1 MSIAGFENE
10 IDIVIPTIRS
20 LDFLEQWRK
29 FFQPYHIIVIQVRK
43 DNEMNAT
50 HTHISLYLSVYLSLC
65 VCFRLH
71 MYSRTDAYNQTML
84 MYNVFEK
91 LLTYRVHMYECEY
104 LSGPLS
110 LSVYRMVIP
119 RAR

>member
-43 DNEMNAT
+43 DNEMNECNT
-50 HTHISLYLSVYLSLC
+50 HTHLALPLCLSLSLC
-65 VCFRLH
+65 VF
-71 MYSRTDAYNQTML
+71 SIAYVL
-84 MYNVFEK
+84 ADG
-91 LLTYRVHMYECEY
+91 RVQPNHAH
-104 LSGPLS
+104 
-110 LSVYRMVIP
+110 V
-119 RAR
+119 

>member
-43 DNEMNAT
+43 KMMHSSYT
-50 HTHISLYLSVYLSLC
+50 SLSLC
-65 VCFRLH
+65 FR
-71 MYSRTDAYNQTML
+71 
-84 MYNVFEK
+84 
-91 LLTYRVHMYECEY
+91 
-104 LSGPLS
+104 
-110 LSVYRMVIP
+110 
-119 RAR
+119 